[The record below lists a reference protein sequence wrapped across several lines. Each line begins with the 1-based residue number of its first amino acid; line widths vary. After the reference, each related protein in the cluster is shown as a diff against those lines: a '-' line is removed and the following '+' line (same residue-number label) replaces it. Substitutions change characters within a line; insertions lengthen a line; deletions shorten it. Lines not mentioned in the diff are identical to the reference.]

1 MCGLAGILSVAPLQ
15 DNVGQVLE
23 HMGEAI
29 FSRGP
34 DSFGV
39 WAESGS
45 QVGLVHRRLAIL
57 DLTEAGHQPM
67 FSSSNRFII
76 SFNGEIYNHLDLRAE
91 LEQLSTRDWRGHS
104 DTETLLAAIEQ
115 WGIQATLERCVG
127 MFAIALWDSVKKTL
141 SLARDRF
148 GEKPLYYGFCN
159 EGELIFGSE
168 IKAFKAIPGFKPQ
181 IDRDALTKYLRY
193 NYIPAP
199 YSIYK
204 DIYKVEPA
212 QLITFNDKLE
222 LVSKI
227 SYWNLAEEIIKN
239 RAKPITSSEL
249 VVSELESV
257 LKHTIKEQ
265 MLSDVPL
272 GAFLSGG
279 VDSSLIVSLMQ
290 GQSDKPV
297 KTFSIGFEEEA
308 FNEAEFA
315 SAVAKHLGTEHH
327 ELLVTAEKALTVVDK
342 LADIYDEPFADS
354 SQIPTFLVAEM
365 ARQHVTVCLSGDAGD
380 ELFCGYNRYLLTARV
395 WRTLTKFPHFF
406 RRFLAGVLRNVSI
419 TSWNKVNKLLPNK
432 YRMSNL
438 GDKLHKA
445 ADVITAPDI
454 KSLYIGLT
462 SIWKKPEQLV
472 IGATIDSSLDID
484 SVPKG
489 LDDISWMMAID
500 SMSYLPGDILTKVDR
515 AAMAVSLETRVPF
528 LDHRV
533 FELAWRIPQQ
543 FKLHDG
549 KGKIP
554 LRTILYKYV
563 PKELIERPKT
573 GFAIPVAEWLRG
585 PLKPW
590 AEQLIAVDR
599 IKMEGFFNHDII
611 SRMWQE
617 HQQGSRSWHYQLW
630 AVLMFQSWYEKNHK

>member
-1 MCGLAGILSVAPLQ
+1 MCGLAGIMSATPLKG
-15 DNVGQVLE
+15 NIELILE
-23 HMGEAI
+23 QMGSAI

-34 DSFGV
+34 DSFGF
-39 WAESGS
+39 WSEPGS
-45 QVGLVHRRLAIL
+45 NIGLVHRRLAIL

-67 FSSSNRFII
+67 FSNSKRFII
-76 SFNGEIYNHLDLRAE
+76 SFNGEIYNHLDLRSD
-91 LEQLSTRDWRGHS
+91 LQKLSNRSWRGYS
-104 DTETLLAAIEQ
+104 DTETLLAAMEQ
-115 WGIQATLERCVG
+115 WGIQETLQRCVG
-127 MFAIALWDSVKKTL
+127 MFAIAVWDSVAQTL

-159 EGELIFGSE
+159 DNDLIFGSE
-168 IKAFKAIPGFKPQ
+168 IKVFRVVPGFEPQ
-181 IDRDALTKYLRY
+181 IDRDSLVKYLRY

-204 DIYKVEPA
+204 DVYKVEPA
-212 QLITFNDKLE
+212 QLITFSASME
-222 LVSKI
+222 LISKI
-227 SYWNLAEEIIKN
+227 SYWNIEEEIIKN
-239 RAKPITSSEL
+239 SANNITDSKQ
-249 VVSELESV
+249 VVDELEAV

-279 VDSSLIVSLMQ
+279 IDSSLIVSLMQ
-290 GQSDKPV
+290 SISDKPV
-297 KTFSIGFEEEA
+297 KTFSIGFEDET

-315 SAVAKHLGTEHH
+315 SAVAKHLKTDHH
-327 ELLVTAEKALTVVDK
+327 ELVVTAEKALKVVDK

-380 ELFCGYNRYLLTARV
+380 ELFCGYNRYLLTAKV
-395 WRTLTKFPHFF
+395 WRTLSKFPHFS

-419 TSWNKVNKLLPNK
+419 TSWNKVNKFLPNK

-438 GDKLHKA
+438 GDKLHKV
-445 ADVITAPDI
+445 ADVITSQDI
-454 KSLYIGLT
+454 KSLYIGLI
-462 SIWKKPEQLV
+462 SICKEPEKLV
-472 IGATIDSSLDID
+472 IGANTASSLILD
-484 SVPKG
+484 SAPKG
-489 LDDISWMMAID
+489 LDDISWMMATD
-500 SMSYLPGDILTKVDR
+500 SLSYLPGDILTKVDR

-533 FELAWRIPQQ
+533 FELAWRIPLE
-543 FKLHDG
+543 FKLQDG

-554 LRTILYKYV
+554 LRNILYKYV

-573 GFAIPVAEWLRG
+573 GFAIPISEWLRG

-590 AEQLIAVDR
+590 AEKLIAKQR
-599 IKMEGFFNHDII
+599 IDSEGFFNSDII
-611 SRMWQE
+611 LRMWDE
-617 HQQGSRSWHYQLW
+617 HQIGTRSWHYQLW
-630 AVLMFQSWYEKNHK
+630 TVLMFQIWYEKNHK